1 MRRGQRASSSSESEE
16 NHRPWS
22 KNSKDRS
29 SPRGRSSEGD
39 SSSES
44 DVEAER
50 AMKRSQRFSSSF
62 SFGED
67 QEAASKNKGEEAE
80 PSPKNSNRVSV
91 REVVESDSE
100 GEHAE
105 MEERN
110 SFCDTD
116 QPRSGLFRPQEL
128 WLAVTKC
135 LSLRW
140 PPCLSISRQ
149 SNKKLAYQV
158 DLDQLEDTQSSVTS
172 ESTNESSSSTSTS
185 DGRDV
190 SSVKQK
196 EDDVRSRGVKSGPPT
211 RRGVSRSSPRLP
223 RSRQAA
229 DSVLASMMLEKEMFL
244 RIELVD
250 SGEERDDL
258 RYRAEWKLSERTKE
272 LAEGVWLSRPLTANR
287 LTS

>member
-22 KNSKDRS
+22 KDSKDRWTPCGCS
-29 SPRGRSSEGD
+29 SDGD
-39 SSSES
+39 SSPES
-44 DVEAER
+44 DVEAES

-62 SFGED
+62 SFGEE
-67 QEAASKNKGEEAE
+67 QQLQSKNEGREEE
-80 PSPKNSNRVSV
+80 PSPKNSNTVSV
-91 REVVESDSE
+91 TEAVQLNPETGR
-100 GEHAE
+100 AE
-105 MEERN
+105 IEKRDT
-110 SFCDTD
+110 FCDTA
-116 QPRSGLFRPQEL
+116 QARSGVFRPQEL

-149 SNKKLAYQV
+149 SSKKLAYQV

-185 DGRDV
+185 DDRDV
-190 SSVKQK
+190 SLVKQK
-196 EDDVRSRGVKSGPPT
+196 QEDVGSRGVKSVPPP

-229 DSVLASMMLEKEMFL
+229 DSVLASMILEKEMFL

-250 SGEERDDL
+250 SGEERDEL

-272 LAEGVWLSRPLTANR
+272 LAEGVWLSRSQKHNR